1 MVTGGLLAAA
11 GLAGLLMGA
20 PSFAEPSLSPD
31 GSEIVFA
38 SGGDLWTV
46 PATGGAARLIVSH
59 PATESRPLFSPDGA
73 RLAFLSTRAGSPD
86 IWVLTLATGDLQRL
100 TWEDG
105 AEQLDGWSRDGRWIY
120 YSSTSRDISGMSDV
134 YRIAATGGTPQ
145 AVTADRYTS
154 EFFGAPAPD
163 GRALAFSARGNGLL
177 QWWRRGGSHLDQSEI
192 WLRREDGAA
201 RYERLV
207 EGGARS
213 LWPMWGPDGRTLY
226 FVSDRG
232 GAPNLWA
239 RSGQG
244 ELRALTTFTDGRVLW
259 PAIAG
264 NGSAIVFERAFRIW
278 RLDLASGRAAEVPI
292 TLRGAAAGPGPEH
305 VALTNGFSDL
315 ALSPDGKKVAFV
327 ARGEVF
333 VASAKDGGD
342 AVRLTRTPAAERTPV
357 WLPDSRRL
365 VYASDRDGTT
375 RLYLQD
381 VAGRTEQALT
391 RGNEPD
397 AAPAV
402 SPDGSRIAF
411 LRGRTEVRVVD
422 VATGTD
428 RALAKGRFDLPP
440 LAGTRRIAWSP
451 DGQWL
456 GFLTPD
462 ERRFTGV
469 AVVPAAGGEA
479 RPVSFLANA
488 FAGPLA
494 WGPDGTFL
502 LFGTTQ
508 RTEPGQVARVDLV
521 PRLPRFREDQFRD
534 LFPTV
539 PGRPAPAPAPA
550 TQAPADAARDTTM
563 RPAGRAT
570 AITFD
575 DIRRRLTLLP
585 TGLDVTDL
593 QVSPDGKTLLL
604 TANAEGQENLYLY
617 PLDDTSRDPAVARQ
631 LTSTAGGKGDAQFT
645 PDGKEVV
652 YLDQGRISVVPVESR
667 QPRTVAVTAEL
678 DVDFADDRGTLFD
691 QAWTWLRD
699 HFYDPAFHGVDW
711 NAVRTRYAPH
721 VAGARTADELRRILS
736 LMAGELDAS
745 HLGVA
750 PPPATGATY
759 TGRLGL
765 RFDRAAWER
774 DGQLRI
780 TEVIPLGPAAL
791 AGGIAPGQYLRS
803 VDGTPIEGGTNLDQ
817 LLAHRIGRRVELGV
831 ADRPD
836 AAPRAVAVRP
846 VNTQTEK
853 ALLYRAW
860 VEQQR
865 AYVERVSNG
874 RLGYVHMF
882 DMSANAL
889 AQLHVDLD
897 AANQGREGVVID
909 IRNNNGGFV
918 NAYAIDVLARRS
930 YLTMTQRGFPS
941 APARALLGQR
951 ALERPTVLVTN
962 QHSLSD
968 AEDFTEGYR
977 TLQLGKVV
985 GEPTSG
991 WIIYT
996 WNQPLLDGTVLRL
1009 PRMRVDGADGRNMER
1024 HPRPVDVPVT
1034 RPIGEGESGRDSQ
1047 LDAAVRVLLDR

>member
-1 MVTGGLLAAA
+1 MVSGALLAAL
-11 GLAGLLMGA
+11 GLAGLLTGA

-46 PATGGAARLIVSH
+46 PAAGGAARLIVSH
-59 PATESRPLFSPDGA
+59 PATESRPFFSPDGA
-73 RLAFLSTRAGSPD
+73 RLAFMSTRAGSPD
-86 IWVLTLATGDLQRL
+86 IWVLTLATGELQRL

-105 AEQLDGWSRDGRWIY
+105 SEQLDGWSRDGRWIY
-120 YSSTSRDISGMSDV
+120 YSSTSRDIAGMSDV
-134 YRIAATGGTPQ
+134 YRIPSTGGTPQ
-145 AVTADRYTS
+145 PVTTGRYTS
-154 EFFGAPAPD
+154 EFFGAPSPD
-163 GRALAFSARGNGLL
+163 GRAVAFSARGNGLG

-207 EGGARS
+207 EGSARS

-244 ELRALTTFTDGRVLW
+244 EPRALTTFTDGRVLW

-264 NGSAIVFERAFRIW
+264 NGSAIVFERGFRVW

-292 TLRGAAAGPGPEH
+292 TLRGAAAGPAPEH
-305 VALTNGFSDL
+305 LSLSTGFSDL

-327 ARGEVF
+327 ARGDVF
-333 VASAKDGGD
+333 VASARDGGD

-357 WLPDSRRL
+357 WLSDSRRL
-365 VYASDRDGTT
+365 VYAADRDGAT
-375 RLYLQD
+375 RLYLHD
-381 VAGRTEQALT
+381 VVARAEQPLT
-391 RGNEPD
+391 RGSEPD

-402 SPDGSRIAF
+402 SPDGSRVAF
-411 LRGRTEVRVVD
+411 LRGRAGVWVVD
-422 VATGTD
+422 VATGTE
-428 RALAKGRFDLPP
+428 RELAQGRFDLPP
-440 LAGTRRIAWSP
+440 LAGTRRLAWSP
-451 DGQWL
+451 DGSWL

-462 ERRFTGV
+462 DRRFTGAV
-469 AVVPAAGGEA
+469 VVPAAGGAA
-479 RPVSFLANA
+479 RPVSFLANG
-488 FAGPLA
+488 FAGPLV

-502 LFGTTQ
+502 LFGTAQ
-508 RTEPGQVARVDLV
+508 RTEAGQVARVDLV

-534 LFPTV
+534 LFPSM
-539 PGRPAPAPAPA
+539 PGRPAPAPAP
-550 TQAPADAARDTTM
+550 QAPAEAARDSTP
-563 RPAGRAT
+563 RAAGRAT

-604 TANAEGQENLYLY
+604 TANAEGQENLYLF
-617 PLDDTSRDPAVARQ
+617 PLDDTSREPAVARQ
-631 LTSTAGGKGDAQFT
+631 LTSTPGGKGDAQFS
-645 PDGKEVV
+645 PDGKEVF

-667 QPRTVAVTAEL
+667 QPRTLAVTAEV
-678 DVDFADDRGTLFD
+678 DVDFADDRATLFD

-699 HFYDPAFHGVDW
+699 HFYDPAFHGADW
-711 NAVRTRYAPH
+711 DRVRAQYAPQA
-721 VAGARTADELRRILS
+721 AGARTADELRRILA

-745 HLGVA
+745 HLGVN
-750 PPPATGATY
+750 PPPAPGATY

-765 RFDRAAWER
+765 RFDRAAY
-774 DGQLRI
+774 DQGGQLRI
-780 TEVIPLGPAAL
+780 AEVIPLGPAAL
-791 AGGIAPGQYLRS
+791 AGGISAGQYLRS
-803 VDGTPIEGGTNLDQ
+803 VDGTPIEAGTNLDQ

-831 ADRPD
+831 SDRPD
-836 AAPRAVAVRP
+836 APARTVAVRP

-865 AYVERVSNG
+865 AYVERASDG

-889 AQLHVDLD
+889 AQLYVDLD

-909 IRNNNGGFV
+909 VRNNNGGFV

-941 APARALLGQR
+941 APARAILGQR

-977 TLQLGKVV
+977 ALKLGKVV

-1009 PRMRVDGADGRNMER
+1009 PRMRVDGVDGKNMER
-1024 HPRPVDVPVT
+1024 NPRPVDVPVT
-1034 RPIGEGESGRDSQ
+1034 RPIGEDELGRDSQ
-1047 LDAAVRVLLDR
+1047 LDAAIRVLLGR